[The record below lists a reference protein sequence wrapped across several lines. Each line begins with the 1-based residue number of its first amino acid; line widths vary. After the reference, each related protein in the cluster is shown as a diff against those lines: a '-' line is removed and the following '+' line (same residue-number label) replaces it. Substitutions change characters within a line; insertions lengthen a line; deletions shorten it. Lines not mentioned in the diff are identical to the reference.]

1 MSLALSSLGI
11 SSFFLS
17 SVKPKLYKL
26 WALLFLRA
34 FLCNSAGLPFPKNLA
49 ASFSVCPGLTS
60 TVVLTPGTITP
71 SSFIFLEAF
80 RLASLLVVF
89 GLSYA
94 QLCGPFSWN
103 LVLVVFPVP
112 TSVTL
117 CVPAPPGITNRFV
130 LVPVVPSFVL

>member
-1 MSLALSSLGI
+1 MSLGL
-11 SSFFLS
+11 SSFFLFS
-17 SVKPKLYKL
+17 DTNPKLYKL
-26 WALLFLRA
+26 CALLFLRA

-80 RLASLLVVF
+80 SF

-94 QLCGPFSWN
+94 QVCGPFN
-103 LVLVVFPVP
+103 
-112 TSVTL
+112 
-117 CVPAPPGITNRFV
+117 
-130 LVPVVPSFVL
+130 